1 MPANVK
7 PVPEGFH
14 TATPSLVVNDAAK
27 AIEYYKKA
35 LGAEERMQM
44 PGPDGRIM
52 HAEIKI
58 GDSIIFLSDEMP
70 GMGGKSPQS
79 AGAYTGGLYLYV
91 PNVDEVFKR
100 AVDAGGKAMG
110 GVNDMF
116 WGDRIGQ
123 VKDRW
128 GNRWSIA
135 QHIKDMTPEEIKKGE
150 QEWKNKM
157 KEMAHAK

>member
-1 MPANVK
+1 MAQVPRLPGRYVFLQFFDISHSRMRVRIGRNCGGIEFVANRTTITAGKKHRGDNLMPANVK

-58 GDSIIFLSDEMP
+58 GDSIIFLSDEIP

-79 AGAYTGGLYLYV
+79 VGAY
-91 PNVDEVFKR
+91 
-100 AVDAGGKAMG
+100 
-110 GVNDMF
+110 
-116 WGDRIGQ
+116 
-123 VKDRW
+123 
-128 GNRWSIA
+128 
-135 QHIKDMTPEEIKKGE
+135 
-150 QEWKNKM
+150 
-157 KEMAHAK
+157 

>member
-27 AIEYYKKA
+27 AIEYDKKA

-79 AGAYTGGLYLYV
+79 AVRTLADFIFTCRTWTRFS
-91 PNVDEVFKR
+91 N
-100 AVDAGGKAMG
+100 
-110 GVNDMF
+110 
-116 WGDRIGQ
+116 GQ
-123 VKDRW
+123 W
-128 GNRWSIA
+128 
-135 QHIKDMTPEEIKKGE
+135 TP
-150 QEWKNKM
+150 
-157 KEMAHAK
+157 AAKPWVV